1 MPLKSS
7 YYNHFTVTGVAD
19 QVLLFN
25 KSCGSIGLVE
35 TAVADA
41 LRNNKTDALPADT
54 IAELADAGFLV
65 PDDIDEIATARERYL
80 RSKEQNAALAI
91 TMELGQACN
100 LACTYCY
107 QNSYRDNVVITE
119 EAVERLMRYIETVVT
134 TGRRPITDIAFRFIG
149 GEPLM
154 QKAKVLQ
161 AAGELRELA
170 NRLGV
175 VLHTQIDTNGLLIDE
190 AVVKTLD
197 ALSITLTNKADH
209 DTVRVRHNGSGSHD
223 AILRKLKKHAEH
235 FNQYGTVLSI
245 RYNAN
250 ALNARYVPEVYRMI
264 KALGIRRS
272 EFELYH
278 TVNYDYNLLVPSL
291 TRPQFKTLYMD
302 LVRLK
307 AEHGEMITDFPRP
320 TFATC
325 SAYTPYNLKVTAA
338 GELALC
344 DAMHTP
350 AGSLDDVAD
359 DIDAAKRI
367 FPEIAAHNP
376 FDDEQCGTCTNIG
389 ICGGKL
395 FCKTNPHAAD
405 NNPCD
410 FLPFD
415 MDEFLRFFAEAYPA
429 MPDRFDLASATLD

>member
-1 MPLKSS
+1 MLKPS
-7 YYNHFTVTGVAD
+7 YYNHFTATGDAG
-19 QVLLFN
+19 QVVLFN
-25 KSCGSIGLVE
+25 KSCGSVGLVE
-35 TAVADA
+35 PDVAQAVKDNA
-41 LRNNKTDALPADT
+41 LDRLTADT
-54 IAELADAGFLV
+54 VNELESAGFLV
-65 PDDIDEIATARERYL
+65 PGDLDEIGTARERYL
-80 RSKEQNAALAI
+80 ASKQRNAALAI

-107 QNSYRDNVVITE
+107 QNDYRDKVVITE
-119 EAVERLMRYIETVVT
+119 EAIERLKRYIEAVVT
-134 TGRRPITDIAFRFIG
+134 SGKRPITDIAFRFIG

-161 AAGELRELA
+161 AAEDLRELA
-170 NRLGV
+170 GRLGV

-209 DTVRVRHNGSGSHD
+209 DTVRVRHNGSGSYT
-223 AILRKLKKHAEH
+223 AILRKLQRHAEH

-250 ALNARYVPEVYRMI
+250 AMNARHVPEVYSMI
-264 KALGIRRS
+264 KALGVRRS
-272 EFELYH
+272 EFELYN

-291 TRPQFKTLYMD
+291 TREQFKRLYMD
-302 LVRLK
+302 LIRLK

-325 SAYTPYNLKVTAA
+325 SAYTPHNLKVTAT

-415 MDEFLRFFAEAYPA
+415 MDEFLRFFAQAYPT